1 MCDILH
7 RILCRVVSRLTREV
21 HEFILKGGF
30 SLGYLL
36 THLRSV
42 SWDSVRRLC
51 RVWSNIHCHSNHNR
65 RPDWRPGHCPERAWC
80 RQPSRWRILWV
91 PSGVSS
97 YVGRKHE
104 NTKKKTQTH
113 AKSIGEITQ
122 SFIEI
127 LRFIFTVFFF
137 GGGFSVLI
145 WKVFRAVV
153 KFVYYA
159 QTHTHMQCAHC
170 KKKLR
175 PIWVYKQKNC
185 SSVEKLRLPRSSC
198 QCCQSQNGRGKNK
211 KKSCVVCGKAKQ
223 IRKLQ
228 SLQHL
233 AAIFRI
239 FWFLFLFFF

>member
-1 MCDILH
+1 MCDILY

-104 NTKKKTQTH
+104 NTKKKNTNTREINRRDH
-113 AKSIGEITQ
+113 SIIYWDT
-122 SFIEI
+122 
-127 LRFIFTVFFF
+127 TVYFHSIFF
-137 GGGFSVLI
+137 GGIFLF
-145 WKVFRAVV
+145 WFE
-153 KFVYYA
+153 KFFA
-159 QTHTHMQCAHC
+159 QLSNSFITHRHTQTHTHTCSVHTA
-170 KKKLR
+170 KKNWGQFGS
-175 PIWVYKQKNC
+175 I
-185 SSVEKLRLPRSSC
+185 
-198 QCCQSQNGRGKNK
+198 NK
-211 KKSCVVCGKAKQ
+211 KIAQVLKSSGCPVQVVSVVNHKTEEEKTKRKA
-223 IRKLQ
+223 
-228 SLQHL
+228 
-233 AAIFRI
+233 A
-239 FWFLFLFFF
+239 